1 MYDVN
6 KMMEDA
12 IEQYKE
18 TMKEQLESQLALQQR
33 MSEENGWEVTD
44 ADRQELIDDNRRQ
57 MEEYEAM
64 MRQQIEI
71 QTAMMGSMDGLQ
83 EAVAAQQ
90 EQLANMMP
98 GMMQYDEDAMEAAWQ
113 EFLVANKVPDVYE
126 KYMPIGALLIG
137 TQEEPY
143 ETLALIMDEDDTD
156 AILSGGWGIDSR
168 EEALE
173 MLASL
178 LEGRHATKFAKS
190 FAKAKAGN
198 FDELDEEDAED
209 YQTTVAALNEVLYI
223 PIDTIEACDTLIAWD
238 LERIGYLVRLFVN
251 IGYITEDEAWEW
263 MAKAAVKI
271 KETFTSWEDYIVS
284 ILLGRGFAM
293 GVHQEPFAIA
303 YDLLVENEDFLKAH
317 PIANLA

>member
-12 IEQYKE
+12 IAQYKE

-33 MSEENGWEVTD
+33 MSEEAGWEVTD
-44 ADRQELIDDNRRQ
+44 ADRQELIDDNKRQ
-57 MEEYEAM
+57 VEEYEAL
-64 MRQQIEI
+64 MRQQMAM
-71 QTAMMGSMDGLQ
+71 QASMMGNMDGLQ

-90 EQLANMMP
+90 EQLAGLMP
-98 GMMQYDEDAMEAAWQ
+98 DMMQYDEEAMEAAWQ
-113 EFLVANKVPDVYE
+113 EFVTANKVPAEYE

-156 AILSGGWGIDSR
+156 QILSGGWGIDSR

-173 MLASL
+173 MLESL
-178 LEGRHATKFAKS
+178 LEGRHATKFAKN

-209 YQTTVAALNEVLYI
+209 FQTTVSALNEILYI
-223 PIDTIEACDTLIAWD
+223 PIETIEACETLLAWD

-251 IGYITEDEAWEW
+251 IGYITEGEAWEW
-263 MAKAAVKI
+263 MEKAATKI
-271 KETFTSWEDYIVS
+271 KATFASWEEYVVS
-284 ILLGRGFAM
+284 MLLGRGFAM

-303 YDLLVENEDFLKAH
+303 YDLLVENKDFLEAH